1 MAFFLVRSDITKIR
15 ADAIVNAA
23 NTELLMGGGVCGAIF
38 KAAGVEDLQN
48 ACAALAPIDVGTAV
62 HTPAFKLPAKYV
74 IHTAGPIYHDGMHKE
89 EALLRACYLNSLQL
103 AQQLGCRSIAFP
115 LISSGIYR
123 YPKKEA
129 LEVAKRTI
137 LKFLEEHDM
146 DINLVLYDETS
157 YNVSQNL
164 LLKVQQYLDQ
174 EFYIEPDRVLLEL
187 EMCCLQPFYTE
198 EKLSNTEESIA
209 KALQELDQPFSE
221 TLRQLIKERGKTEVE
236 VYKKA
241 NLDRKHFSKIRTG
254 NGYVP
259 SKRTILVLAIA
270 LELDLEQ
277 ANTLLAIGGYALSH
291 ANKADVIIEFFLKER
306 QYDLFAINEVLFS
319 YDQPLLGC

>member
-1 MAFFLVRSDITKIR
+1 MAFFLVRSDITKIQ

-74 IHTAGPIYHDGMHKE
+74 IHTAGPIYHDGKHNE
-89 EALLRACYLNSLQL
+89 ERLLSSCYTNSLQL

-129 LEVAKRTI
+129 LEVAKRAI
-137 LKFLEEHDM
+137 LNFLEGHDM

-174 EFYIEPDRVLLEL
+174 EFYIEPDRVLLALEL
-187 EMCCLQPFYTE
+187 CSLQSSCVET
-198 EKLSNTEESIA
+198 KLSNTEESIA

-259 SKRTILVLAIA
+259 SKRTILALAIA